1 VKANAE
7 ATRDSESAARR
18 ERHAGGGGAAVV
30 TGAPAFLRLQ
40 RQAGNAAVAGLLRR
54 RPAAATGLLQR
65 QVTTRIDVP
74 NLVGAGST
82 VVDIT
87 QVKNLR
93 IRYVIGRLKSMKART
108 AQQDEQLALAEN
120 YLEKREAA
128 LKSVDDW
135 ERGAP
140 AQSPHFTGINKADV
154 AKHLKV
160 TLEEPHLIDQDQMNW
175 CGPNTVL
182 MVIARNDPAAYAH
195 YVTETYTSGKG
206 KLGAMDVK
214 PGEGV
219 KKGWTQ
225 AQIAQ
230 PADWIA
236 LGSLRDAGNW
246 FLSATNTAAF
256 GFATFPSDVK
266 SWFAKYGVPDD
277 KIVEKGGFVAS
288 VGAPEL
294 QEANA
299 LFSRGWNVL
308 VWMHLFTVGWD
319 NHTPQEITTFDIQ
332 HTHWVVMDGPFT
344 PGADRWTC
352 PVNTWGGKSRN
363 TMEVLNS
370 KISSSVFGYVAVD
383 MNAQVRKPA
392 PGKTPSPTTA
402 GSGGGT
408 PVAVGGTP

>member
-1 VKANAE
+1 MKANAE
-7 ATRDSESAARR
+7 ATRDAESAARR

-40 RQAGNAAVAGLLRR
+40 RQAGNAAVASLLRR
-54 RPAAATGLLQR
+54 RSAAATGLLQR

-140 AQSPHFTGINKADV
+140 ALSPHFTGINKADV

-195 YVTETYTSGKG
+195 YVTETYTS
-206 KLGAMDVK
+206 
-214 PGEGV
+214 
-219 KKGWTQ
+219 
-225 AQIAQ
+225 
-230 PADWIA
+230 
-236 LGSLRDAGNW
+236 
-246 FLSATNTAAF
+246 
-256 GFATFPSDVK
+256 DVK

-299 LFSRGWNVL
+299 VRPTNVGPAFRLRRPVRGRFAAMCL
-308 VWMHLFTVGWD
+308 Y
-319 NHTPQEITTFDIQ
+319 
-332 HTHWVVMDGPFT
+332 
-344 PGADRWTC
+344 
-352 PVNTWGGKSRN
+352 S
-363 TMEVLNS
+363 
-370 KISSSVFGYVAVD
+370 
-383 MNAQVRKPA
+383 
-392 PGKTPSPTTA
+392 
-402 GSGGGT
+402 
-408 PVAVGGTP
+408 